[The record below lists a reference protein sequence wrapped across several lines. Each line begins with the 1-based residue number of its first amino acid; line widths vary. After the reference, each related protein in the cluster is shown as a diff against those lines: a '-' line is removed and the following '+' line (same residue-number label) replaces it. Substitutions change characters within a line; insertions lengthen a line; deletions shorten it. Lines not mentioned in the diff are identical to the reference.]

1 MKSSAIFVYALL
13 FLTFNCLLLLDT
25 HAQTQNERSDVAP
38 MELQVVTNG
47 HISCPELNDLID
59 LADVEKVALAF
70 STLHLKKVYQGKC
83 TKKIKYSARV
93 ANVEYKNT
101 PSGAGRYACFNMSF
115 QGQLDKKK
123 SCALASNVK
132 RKDELIA
139 GRNGAYKVLTQNRN
153 VVQAE
158 CLEGDQV
165 TAFRDD
171 DMWVSSGVFEDA
183 FQEEKN
189 STIGAIR
196 RDHVAKALTDACRG
210 LSR

>member
-139 GRNGAYKVLTQNRN
+139 GRNGAYKVLTQNRKEIRLPHFEMTICGFPREFSRMRFKKKKIQQS
-153 VVQAE
+153 VQYVAI
-158 CLEGDQV
+158 
-165 TAFRDD
+165 
-171 DMWVSSGVFEDA
+171 MWR
-183 FQEEKN
+183 K
-189 STIGAIR
+189 R
-196 RDHVAKALTDACRG
+196 
-210 LSR
+210 